1 MKTLYLPPESESI
14 SLQTNSII
22 CQSIPIPLI
31 IDEGA
36 GTIDPVT
43 ELDLSSDEWSVIL

>member
-1 MKTLYLPPESESI
+1 MKPLYLPPESESI

-22 CQSIPIPLI
+22 CQSIILPMIM
-31 IDEGA
+31 DEGS

-43 ELDLSSDEWSVIL
+43 ELDLNAEDWSVIL